1 MTKTTGFQFL
11 LNFQSRKIMRTL
23 VLIIYF
29 VLFQSVILLQK
40 PFLQTDFIFAFYGS
54 FAFLFLHHMYLHYF
68 SDVESSP
75 SNLFFSYGFDFLVMI
90 LFMRS
95 FPQLS
100 SFLLVI
106 QLFLLFIAS
115 FDLKFTQL
123 CGLGLLAS
131 VGVSLMNLTV
141 FQVGSTQN
149 ILSLA
154 LFNLSYLAVI
164 IVSGQLKDEIYGMQ
178 VDLSSV
184 RRKYKSQAEFSKVL
198 IEKMPLGLIV
208 SQGNNSVLMQNNFF
222 KSQLHLNDND
232 VQKLAVLVDRQ
243 TGSTSD
249 IPFIKDNEVDPRTFQ
264 FDKTSYFDE
273 DLSQNLNIA
282 LFRDVTELRKLEANL
297 KQKDK
302 LAAIGQLA
310 AGIAHEIRNPLA
322 GISGSIQLL
331 STDVQDGDQKKLM
344 KIILKEIDRLNNLIT
359 EFLDYT
365 KPEQKPDQMVQ
376 LDLLLQETIQNV
388 RSNPKFA
395 ENIEW
400 TTQISEQ
407 KILGFSD
414 KLKQAFLNMVINAV
428 QATEGKPNRHVMVSL
443 TNSLEDAVVTI
454 KDNGSGMTEQTKKRL
469 FEPFHTT
476 KPKGTGLGLAVTH
489 KILESHGAKINVR
502 SDIETGT
509 EFIIKFPNKGH

>member
-1 MTKTTGFQFL
+1 
-11 LNFQSRKIMRTL
+11 MRTL
-23 VLIIYF
+23 VLVIYF
-29 VLFQSVILLQK
+29 ILFQSVILLQK
-40 PFLQTDFIFAFYGS
+40 PFLQTDFIFSFYAS
-54 FAFLFLHHMYLHYF
+54 FAVLFVHHIYLHLY
-68 SDVESSP
+68 SEVESSQTA
-75 SNLFFSYGFDFLVMI
+75 SFFSYGFDFFVMI

-178 VDLSSV
+178 DDLSTV
-184 RRKYKSQAEFSKVL
+184 RRKFKSQAEFSKVL

-208 SQGNNSVLMQNNFF
+208 SQENNNILMKNNFF
-222 KSQLHLNDND
+222 TSELNLSEPEVIQLAEKTRHQKSSTDIL
-232 VQKLAVLVDRQ
+232 LAQR
-243 TGSTSD
+243 
-249 IPFIKDNEVDPRTFQ
+249 IFQ
-264 FDKTSYFDE
+264 FDQTNYFDD
-273 DLSQNLNIA
+273 DLAEKLNIS
-282 LFRDVTELRKLEANL
+282 LIRDVTEVRKLESDL
-297 KQKDK
+297 KQKEK

-331 STDVQDGDQKKLM
+331 STDVKDLDQQKLM

-359 EFLDYT
+359 EFLDYA
-365 KPEQKPDQMVQ
+365 KPETKPDQMIQ
-376 LDLLLQETIQNV
+376 LGMVLEESIQNV
-388 RSNPKFA
+388 KSNPKYA
-395 ENIEW
+395 ELIEW
-400 TTQISEQ
+400 SVQLTEQ
-407 KILGFSD
+407 KILGLSE
-414 KLKQAFLNMVINAV
+414 KLKQAFLNMIINAV
-428 QATEGKPNRHVMVSL
+428 QATEGKQPRKVSVSSWNSNGDVMVS
-443 TNSLEDAVVTI
+443 I
-454 KDNGSGMTEQTKKRL
+454 KDNGAGMKPETKKRL

-476 KPKGTGLGLAVTH
+476 KPRGTGLGLAVTH
-489 KILESHGAKINVR
+489 KILQSHEAVVEVKSEENI
-502 SDIETGT
+502 GT
-509 EFIIKFPNKGH
+509 EFIIKFRSHGY

>member
-1 MTKTTGFQFL
+1 
-11 LNFQSRKIMRTL
+11 MRTL
-23 VLIIYF
+23 VLVIYF

-40 PFLQTDFIFAFYGS
+40 PFLQTDFIFSFYAS
-54 FAFLFLHHMYLHYF
+54 FAALFAHHIYLHLY
-68 SDVESSP
+68 SEVESSQAV
-75 SNLFFSYGFDFLVMI
+75 SFFSYGFDFFVMI

-164 IVSGQLKDEIYGMQ
+164 IVSGQLKDEIYGIQ
-178 VDLSSV
+178 EDLSTV
-184 RRKYKSQAEFSKVL
+184 RRKFKSQAEFSKVL

-208 SQGNNSVLMQNNFF
+208 SQENNNILMKNKFF
-222 KSQLHLNDND
+222 SSQLNLSESE
-232 VQKLAVLVDRQ
+232 VSRLAEMTRQ
-243 TGSTSD
+243 QNSSTD
-249 IPFIKDNEVDPRTFQ
+249 ILFAKRIFQ
-264 FDKTSYFDE
+264 FDQTNYFDD
-273 DLSQNLNIA
+273 DLDEKLNIS
-282 LFRDVTELRKLEANL
+282 LVRDVTDVRKLESDL
-297 KQKDK
+297 KQKEK

-331 STDVQDGDQKKLM
+331 STDVQDLDQQKLM

-359 EFLDYT
+359 EFLDYA
-365 KPEQKPDQMVQ
+365 KPESKPDQLIQ
-376 LDLLLQETIQNV
+376 LAMILEESVQNV
-388 RSNPKFA
+388 KSNPKYA
-395 ENIEW
+395 DLIEW
-400 TTQISEQ
+400 SVQLTEQ
-407 KILGFSD
+407 KILGLSE
-414 KLKQAFLNMVINAV
+414 KLKQAFLNMIINAV
-428 QATEGKPNRHVMVSL
+428 QATEGKQPRKVSVSSWSLNGDVMVS
-443 TNSLEDAVVTI
+443 I
-454 KDNGSGMTEQTKKRL
+454 KDNGAGMKPETKKRL

-476 KPKGTGLGLAVTH
+476 KPRGTGLGLAVTH
-489 KILESHGAKINVR
+489 KILQSHEAVVEVKSEENV
-502 SDIETGT
+502 GT
-509 EFIIKFPNKGH
+509 EFIIKFPGKGH